1 MQLKLRHHPFDVFF
15 KRGLNVSISTDDPMI
30 FHISNHPLLEEY
42 SICRIFWSLSTTDL
56 SEIARNSMFQS
67 GFDHEW
73 KVKWLGE
80 NYYKPC
86 PESNDPSHSNV
97 PMIRA
102 HFRSE
107 VYNMEIGFIDGT
119 RTYENDDKQET
130 DVLKRVKTITES
142 SELDDTNKL
151 LTKKFKKGS

>member
-1 MQLKLRHHPFDVFF
+1 MFLKLPDHPFKIFF

-30 FHISNHPLLEEY
+30 FHMSNHPLLEEY
-42 SICRIFWSLSTTDL
+42 SICRIFWSLSNTDL
-56 SEIARNSMFQS
+56 SEIAQNSMLQS

-102 HFRSE
+102 YFRSE
-107 VYNMEIGFIDGT
+107 IYETEVGFIDGT
-119 RTYENDDKQET
+119 RSYINEDNQAIDIM
-130 DVLKRVKTITES
+130 KRVE
-142 SELDDTNKL
+142 DDFSRSVKL
-151 LTKKFKKGS
+151 TSIK